1 MWTKQLFT
9 ANAVEQFAAPPLEYH
24 ECMELRLAPSTSSA
38 VPKSQ
43 KDLVTHLLSLM
54 VQAEKGLNSNP
65 SLLLGLRL
73 AQQHNLPVEQSAL
86 TKLQQDAVSKVRGGL
101 PFSSGNVALYCMAMQ
116 ASCHN
121 PSDIP
126 ASDLP
131 GGKLNLVNVLEEKLV
146 EEIFNIDTGSVAVL
160 ALTCLKQFKTIQA
173 FPTLQSRIES
183 TIRKLIA
190 KIQQHKQ
197 ENGIIGNLYSTG
209 LAAQALIVNQ
219 VNFNCNK
226 TIKTILAQ
234 VSSGAFDNPM
244 TASQI
249 VPFLGGY
256 TYLNVSSLKCT
267 ADQNNL
273 PLPAPTHTSPPSSSS
288 ISVQFTVANPFR
300 NSSNSIDVSVLDG
313 STLLTVMERAA
324 QLDPQHFRYWR
335 LQAQEWRAPCGPFF
349 DILADKQ
356 EETQTVFSVAALI
369 CR

>member
-1 MWTKQLFT
+1 MGKPMT
-9 ANAVEQFAAPPLEYH
+9 
-24 ECMELRLAPSTSSA
+24 
-38 VPKSQ
+38 
-43 KDLVTHLLSLM
+43 
-54 VQAEKGLNSNP
+54 
-65 SLLLGLRL
+65 
-73 AQQHNLPVEQSAL
+73 AL
-86 TKLQQDAVSKVRGGL
+86 TAQVLIDAAKTDKFNLSGT
-101 PFSSGNVALYCMAMQ
+101 FSV
-116 ASCHN
+116 
-121 PSDIP
+121 
-126 ASDLP
+126 
-131 GGKLNLVNVLEEKLV
+131 
-146 EEIFNIDTGSVAVL
+146 DTGSVAVL

-324 QLDPQHFRYWR
+324 QLDPQHFSFTTQSSVY
-335 LQAQEWRAPCGPFF
+335 GPFVTSIQGVAGSSTDHTYWQF
-349 DILADKQ
+349 LSGTTSLSQGIGDYKPKNGEHLVAL
-356 EETQTVFSVAALI
+356 FSTY
-369 CR
+369 